1 MQTHS
6 IDNCVR
12 PKFGE
17 GPHINVLDGPY
28 YVCLSDIDSSH
39 EPISV
44 NLSYDVDEVCDFF
57 FCTSCKYKERFYQCS
72 TEKEKHTMYI
82 LTKIQKKS
90 IFTIELI

>member
-28 YVCLSDIDSSH
+28 YVCLSGIDSSH

-57 FCTSCKYKERFYQCS
+57 FVRLVNIRRDFISAPLKK
-72 TEKEKHTMYI
+72 KNTMYI

>member
-57 FCTSCKYKERFYQCS
+57 FVRLVNIRRDFISAPLKKKNTPCIYSPKYR
-72 TEKEKHTMYI
+72 
-82 LTKIQKKS
+82 KS
-90 IFTIELI
+90 QFLQ